1 MKIPD
6 RILKKVQKPSRYVG
20 KEFNIVKKDLEG
32 IKVRFAF
39 CFPDVY
45 DVGMSHLGLRIL
57 YHTMNK
63 REDTY
68 CERAFAPWPD
78 MEKEMRENSIPLFS
92 LETKTPLNEFNMI
105 GFTLQYEMSYTNIL
119 NMLDLAGLEL
129 LSKDRNEN
137 DPLICAG
144 GPCAYNPEPLAEI
157 IDFFIMGEG
166 EEVNN
171 EILECYA
178 KGKDEGL
185 NKKQILRRLADIKGI
200 YVPGFYE
207 IIYNEDGTIK
217 EMLAK
222 DGVPKVVEKR
232 IIENLDDVDYPVD
245 YIVPLGEIVHDR
257 AVLELFR
264 GCIRGCRFCQAG
276 YLYRPVREKSVDNLC
291 ALAEQMI
298 DNTGYSEISLSSLS
312 TSDYTQFNELAN
324 RLLDI
329 TEERKIN
336 LSLPSLRIDSLNLEL
351 LEKAQK
357 VRKSGLTVA
366 PEAGTQRLRNVI
378 NKGLTEED
386 ILNGAS
392 LAFKSGWN
400 NIKLY
405 FMIGLPTETYEDL
418 DGIADLAN
426 KVLDEYY
433 KIPKEQRAR
442 GINVTVSASSFVPK
456 PFTPF
461 EWVPQN
467 SMEEIIAKQEYLKE
481 KLKRKGITFNYHQSD
496 ISVMEAVF
504 ARGDRKLNQVLVNA
518 VKNGCKFDGW
528 GEYYN
533 SKAWEKAF
541 EDAGIDPVFYARR
554 DREVDEVFP
563 WDFVSV
569 GVSKEFLKR
578 EYKNA
583 QEEKVTPNCRQKC
596 AGCGIK
602 ECAERDRHGKN

>member
-78 MEKEMRENSIPLFS
+78 MEKEMRDNAIPLFS
-92 LETKTPLNEFNMI
+92 LETKTPLSEFDMI

-119 NMLDLAGLEL
+119 NMLDLAGLEM
-129 LSKDRNEN
+129 LSKDRKES

-178 KGKDEGL
+178 KYKDEGL
-185 NKKQILRRLADIKGI
+185 DKKQILRRLADIKGI
-200 YVPGFYE
+200 YVPEFYE
-207 IIYNEDGTIK
+207 VEYNEDGTIK
-217 EMLAK
+217 ETIAK
-222 DGVPKVVEKR
+222 DGVPEVIEKR

-312 TSDYTQFNELAN
+312 TSDYTQFNDLAN

-433 KIPKEQRAR
+433 KIPKEERAR

-504 ARGDRKLNQVLVNA
+504 ARGDRKLNKVLVNA

-533 SKAWEKAF
+533 PKAWAKAF
-541 EDAGIDPVFYARR
+541 EDAGIEPGFYARR
-554 DREVDEVFP
+554 DRGLDEVFP

-602 ECAERDRHGKN
+602 ECGERDRHGKN